1 MGQYDSSATSPGK
14 VQSLT
19 DYEKEADGPYRR
31 WSSEITYSEKE
42 ASKYIDA
49 ARKVSKK
56 YIDERDQIES
66 LDRKFNLFNA
76 NVNLLKSALYA
87 QLPEVEVRR
96 RFSDPNDD
104 IARVAA
110 LILKRNVEQ
119 DLDEPN
125 NLFHEAVKN
134 CIEDRLVP
142 GMGIAWVR
150 LNTETEKRTLEAETD
165 PYTGEVTAEA
175 MEYEAIVEQEV
186 LVDYVH
192 WEDFLWSPCRVYE
205 ERRWVARRLRFT
217 RDELKEKFPEH
228 GEKIP
233 LDYNPQGTKMQD
245 GLTPKNELF
254 QQATV
259 YEIWD
264 RQAKKVI
271 WLSKSYNKI
280 IAEKEVFLQI
290 EQFEPCPKPMFA
302 NLTTSNC
309 IPKSDYAMIQDQY
322 EELDTINNRI
332 SKLVEACKVVGV
344 YDKSQEGVQRMFNE
358 GVDNQLVPVDNWAMF
373 GEKGGLKGVI
383 DWLPL
388 DVVVQALEKLKES
401 REEIKQQLYEL
412 TGIADIVRGATK
424 ASETLGAQEIKA
436 QFASIRIKRMQDE
449 VSRFVCE
456 LLKIKAAIISKHFE
470 PKIILQRANLEAT
483 EDIQYAEQAIQ
494 LIKNHA
500 GSEWRISI
508 QPDSMAQ
515 VDYAGKKKENLEM
528 MNAVSVFFEKALPA
542 IAQAPELAPFLLTLL
557 KNIMASYKAG
567 AVVESALDKTISA
580 IEQRVKNPPPP
591 QPDPAIIKVQ
601 AEVQKMRE
609 EMGLKQQEHMMNAQ
623 FKQREHVMDAQFKQQ
638 DHQMELAFKQQ
649 EHTQN
654 LEQQQAEGFADMMT
668 KLAQA
673 KQNEQTKD
681 RV

>member
-1 MGQYDSSATSPGK
+1 
-14 VQSLT
+14 
-19 DYEKEADGPYRR
+19 
-31 WSSEITYSEKE
+31 
-42 ASKYIDA
+42 
-49 ARKVSKK
+49 
-56 YIDERDQIES
+56 
-66 LDRKFNLFNA
+66 
-76 NVNLLKSALYA
+76 
-87 QLPEVEVRR
+87 
-96 RFSDPNDD
+96 
-104 IARVAA
+104 
-110 LILKRNVEQ
+110 
-119 DLDEPN
+119 
-125 NLFHEAVKN
+125 
-134 CIEDRLVP
+134 
-142 GMGIAWVR
+142 
-150 LNTETEKRTLEAETD
+150 
-165 PYTGEVTAEA
+165 
-175 MEYEAIVEQEV
+175 
-186 LVDYVH
+186 
-192 WEDFLWSPCRVYE
+192 
-205 ERRWVARRLRFT
+205 
-217 RDELKEKFPEH
+217 
-228 GEKIP
+228 
-233 LDYNPQGTKMQD
+233 
-245 GLTPKNELF
+245 
-254 QQATV
+254 
-259 YEIWD
+259 
-264 RQAKKVI
+264 
-271 WLSKSYNKI
+271 
-280 IAEKEVFLQI
+280 
-290 EQFEPCPKPMFA
+290 
-302 NLTTSNC
+302 
-309 IPKSDYAMIQDQY
+309 
-322 EELDTINNRI
+322 
-332 SKLVEACKVVGV
+332 
-344 YDKSQEGVQRMFNE
+344 
-358 GVDNQLVPVDNWAMF
+358 MF

-515 VDYAGKKKENLEM
+515 VDYAGKKKENLEL

-567 AVVESALDKTISA
+567 AVVESSLDKTISA

-609 EMGLKQQEHMMNAQ
+609 EMGLKREEHMMDAKFKQQEHA
-623 FKQREHVMDAQFKQQ
+623 MDAQFKQQ
-638 DHQMELAFKQQ
+638 NHQMELAFKQQ

-673 KQNEQTKD
+673 KQDEQIKD